1 MKAPTRKQKPAKAP
15 KPTRPHMPGYGLPK
29 GTKGLLPWSWAEE
42 RLTKSH
48 NYWISTCSPDASPHT
63 MIVWGLWLDDR
74 FYFSTGQKSRKARNL
89 AANPKC
95 VICSDRSHEAVI
107 LEGTAALLTDPATR
121 QRFATAYQS
130 KYKWDMSTFSEP
142 VYVVHP
148 RVAFGLFEKNFI
160 GKATRWNFS
169 A

>member
-63 MIVWGLWLDDR
+63 MIVWGLWLDGTSTSAPDR
-74 FYFSTGQKSRKARNL
+74 NPAKS
-89 AANPKC
+89 
-95 VICSDRSHEAVI
+95 
-107 LEGTAALLTDPATR
+107 ATSPPTPN
-121 QRFATAYQS
+121 A
-130 KYKWDMSTFSEP
+130 
-142 VYVVHP
+142 
-148 RVAFGLFEKNFI
+148 
-160 GKATRWNFS
+160 
-169 A
+169 

>member
-29 GTKGLLPWSWAEE
+29 GTKGLLPWAWAEE

-48 NYWISTCSPDASPHT
+48 NYWISTWSPDASPHT

-89 AANPKC
+89 AANPRC
-95 VICSDRSHEAVI
+95 GICSERAEQAVVV
-107 LEGTAALLTDPATR
+107 EGAAELVSDPTIPK
-121 QRFATAYQS
+121 QFGELDQQ
-130 KYKWDMSTFSEP
+130 KYKWAMKAFSDT
-142 VYVVHP
+142 
-148 RVAFGLFEKNFI
+148 I
-160 GKATRWNFS
+160 
-169 A
+169 